1 LDLRGAAEQ
10 FARLDAGQQ
19 RRASADLT
27 LPPFATV
34 IDRRYNICMKA
45 EMDVE
50 TNRKA
55 LQINLDTQKYGT
67 FAEIGAGQEVAR
79 RFFLVGGAAGTI
91 AKTMSAYDMTFSDA
105 IYGPAD
111 RYVSRV
117 RLNTMLDHEYN
128 LLVERLDKKLGNER
142 TFFVFADTVAARSF
156 KLHNESHGWLGVRFQ
171 TEPRG
176 EPSQIIIHVRMLD
189 EANADQQEALGV
201 IGVNLLYGALYQS
214 QPERLIS
221 SLQENLAPGKIQVD
235 LIKFSGPA
243 FANIDNRLM
252 SLQLVSQGLT
262 DAVMFTAD
270 GEMVQPAEILHK
282 KAILIERGSFR
293 PVTYATNDMLEGA
306 RRQFLKQSGC
316 SEKDLVV
323 LMEMTLENLLSE
335 GQLNHADFLQR
346 VDILGALGRT
356 VLISKFGEYYKLA
369 GYLSRY
375 TNQMIGLVM
384 GVPSLHEIF
393 DEKYYLN
400 LEGGILEALGRMF
413 KHGLKLYVYPIIDE
427 KTGQLVTAMG
437 TEVAPNLRSLFQY
450 LIDNRY
456 IEEIRDYRKDFL
468 RIYPPAVLAKL
479 KAGDESWE
487 EMVPP
492 EVAQIIKEREF
503 FGYRRAVA
511 A

>member
-1 LDLRGAAEQ
+1 
-10 FARLDAGQQ
+10 
-19 RRASADLT
+19 
-27 LPPFATV
+27 
-34 IDRRYNICMKA
+34 MKA
-45 EMDVE
+45 EMDVG

-55 LQINLDTQKYGT
+55 FQINLDRQKYGT

-79 RFFLVGGAAGTI
+79 RFFHVGGAAGTI
-91 AKTMSAYDMTFSDA
+91 AKTISAYDMTFSDA

-111 RYVSRV
+111 RFVSRV
-117 RLNTMLDHEYN
+117 RLNTMLDHEYD
-128 LLVERLDKKLGNER
+128 LLLERLDQKLGAER
-142 TFFVFADTVAARSF
+142 AFFVFADTVAARSF
-156 KLHNESHGWLGVRFQ
+156 KQHNESHGWLGVRFQ
-171 TEPRG
+171 PAPRS

-189 EANADQQEALGV
+189 ELNVDQQEALGV
-201 IGVNLLYGALYQS
+201 VGVNLLYGAFYHS
-214 QPERLIS
+214 EPERLIS
-221 SLQENLAPGKIQVD
+221 SLQENLAPEKIQVD

-270 GEMVQPAEILHK
+270 GEMVQPSEILHK

-306 RRQFLKQSGC
+306 RRQFLKESDC
-316 SEKDLVV
+316 SEQDLVV

-335 GQLNHADFLQR
+335 GQLNHADFLAR
-346 VDILGALGRT
+346 VDILAALGRT
-356 VLISKFGEYYKLA
+356 VLISKFGEYYRLA
-369 GYLSRY
+369 GYLSPY
-375 TNQMIGLVM
+375 TNRMIGLVM
-384 GVPSLHEIF
+384 GVPSLIEIF

-413 KHGLKLYVYPIIDE
+413 KHGLKLYVYPMIDE
-427 KTGQLVTAMG
+427 KTGKIKTA
-437 TEVAPNLRSLFQY
+437 TQVEVAPNLRSLYQY
-450 LIDNRY
+450 LIDNRH
-456 IEEIRDYRKDFL
+456 IEEITDYQKDFL

-479 KAGDESWE
+479 KAGDGSWE

-492 EVAQIIKEREF
+492 EVVRIIKEREF
-503 FGYRRAVA
+503 FGYRAAVA

>member
-1 LDLRGAAEQ
+1 
-10 FARLDAGQQ
+10 
-19 RRASADLT
+19 
-27 LPPFATV
+27 
-34 IDRRYNICMKA
+34 
-45 EMDVE
+45 MDVG

-55 LQINLDTQKYGT
+55 FQINLDRQKYGT

-79 RFFLVGGAAGTI
+79 RFFHVGGAAGTI

-105 IYGPAD
+105 IYGPSD

-117 RLNTMLDHEYN
+117 RLNTMLDHEYD
-128 LLVERLDKKLGNER
+128 LLLERLEKKLGNER
-142 TFFVFADTVAARSF
+142 AFFVFADTVAARSF
-156 KLHNESHGWLGVRFQ
+156 KEHNESHGWLGVRFQ
-171 TEPRG
+171 SAPRG

-189 EANADQQEALGV
+189 ELNVDQQEALGV
-201 IGVNLLYGALYQS
+201 VGVNLLYGAFYHS
-214 QPERLIS
+214 EPERLIS

-252 SLQLVSQGLT
+252 SLQLVSQDLT
-262 DAVMFTAD
+262 DAVMLTAD
-270 GEMVQPAEILHK
+270 GEMVQPTEILHK

-306 RRQFLKQSGC
+306 HRQFLKGSGC
-316 SEKDLVV
+316 SEEDLVV

-335 GQLNHADFLQR
+335 GQLNHADFLAR

-356 VLISKFGEYYKLA
+356 VLISKFGEYYRLA

-375 TNQMIGLVM
+375 TNRMIGLVM
-384 GVPSLHEIF
+384 GVPSLIEIL

-413 KHGLKLYVYPIIDE
+413 KHGLKLYVYPMIDE
-427 KTGQLVTAMG
+427 KTGKITTA
-437 TEVAPNLRSLFQY
+437 TQVEVAPNLRSLFQY
-450 LIDNRY
+450 LIDNRH
-456 IEEIRDYRKDFL
+456 IEEITDYQKDFL

-479 KAGDESWE
+479 KAGDKSWE

-492 EVAQIIKEREF
+492 EVVQIIKEREF
-503 FGYRRAVA
+503 FGYRTAVA